1 MLIIIDMT
9 DLETKVKQLK
19 HQRDFNLSEIKTKLP
34 KYDSKMMDKIRQRD
48 MLKKIEEKRR
58 VEDRK

>member
-1 MLIIIDMT
+1 MT

-19 HQRDFNLSEIKTKLP
+19 HQRDFNLSEIKTKMP